1 MITRSVFHL
10 DCYSIIP
17 ECKFQCGK
25 CIQEMQSTLDEIDGV
40 KEFYTRGKAENMK
53 FIVEHDPSK
62 VAVERLVKTFEHL
75 PSFYK
80 ECFVPKLLDA
90 E

>member
-1 MITRSVFHL
+1 MITCSVFHL

-17 ECKFQCGK
+17 ECQFQCAKCLQEIQSVLGK
-25 CIQEMQSTLDEIDGV
+25 IDGV
-40 KEFYTRGKAENMK
+40 EKFYTRDKAENMK

-62 VAVERLVKTFEHL
+62 VAVEHLVETFEQL

-80 ECFVPKLLDA
+80 GFFVPKLL
-90 E
+90 ET